1 MKKSRILMTL
11 HLVCWLMVGFTLQAS
26 AYIDPSVVS
35 GLAVSIVGAVVACSA
50 VFFVIWRKL
59 KKGVTK
65 TLGIDENANKEV
77 EEELVIKEDAE
88 EKKDGESA

>member
-11 HLVCWLMVGFTLQAS
+11 HLALWLTVGLTVYAH

-35 GLAVSIVGAVVACSA
+35 GLLVSVAGAVVACSA
-50 VFFVIWRKL
+50 AIFIVWRKF
-59 KKGVTK
+59 KKKVSD

-77 EEELVIKEDAE
+77 EEDLVIKNDDEQNDINT
-88 EKKDGESA
+88 KN

>member
-11 HLVCWLMVGFTLQAS
+11 HLALWLAVGFSLQTS

-35 GLAVSIVGAVVACSA
+35 GLLVSIAGAAVAFSA
-50 VFFVIWRKL
+50 VFFIFWRKL
-59 KKGVTK
+59 KNKVSK

-77 EEELVIKEDAE
+77 EEDLVIKQDKE
-88 EKKDGESA
+88 EK